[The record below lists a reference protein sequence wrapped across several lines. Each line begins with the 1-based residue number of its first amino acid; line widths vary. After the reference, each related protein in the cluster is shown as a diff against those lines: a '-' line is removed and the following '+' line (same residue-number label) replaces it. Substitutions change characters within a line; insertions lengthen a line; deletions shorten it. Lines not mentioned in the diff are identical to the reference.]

1 LSVRWT
7 SQSTS
12 TKIAH
17 FPGKSQNFLRGFI
30 MTRTDYSTTG
40 HSRLEFPKIETIF
53 GTLAYWLSLQFGE
66 HGWTYL
72 GGFEPPY
79 TGVSGRARETLTVNN
94 VEYEGSIQVFLAR
107 DNDMRLSFSSL
118 HRVDNWRAG
127 VTPAAIAKLERELMP
142 VARKLFPMPTPEN
155 YANYVF
161 ESADRQAYSG
171 ASSAIHSHRV
181 SVYRDERYKGYSDD
195 IRAGMESGLQR
206 AIESLKTERFET
218 SS

>member
-1 LSVRWT
+1 
-7 SQSTS
+7 
-12 TKIAH
+12 
-17 FPGKSQNFLRGFI
+17 
-30 MTRTDYSTTG
+30 MTNRVDYSTTG

-53 GTLAYWLSLQFGE
+53 GTLSYWLSLSFGDY
-66 HGWTYL
+66 GRTFL

-79 TGVSGRARETLTVNN
+79 TGISGARETLTVNR
-94 VEYEGSIQVFLAR
+94 VEYEGSIGVY
-107 DNDMRLSFSSL
+107 LSRAGALDLDFSML
-118 HRVDNWRAG
+118 HRVGDWRARISD
-127 VTPAAIAKLERELMP
+127 AAMRKLEAELMP
-142 VARKLFPMPTPEN
+142 RARELFPMPTPEN

-181 SVYRDERYKGYSDD
+181 SVYHDERYKGYSDD

-218 SS
+218 SR